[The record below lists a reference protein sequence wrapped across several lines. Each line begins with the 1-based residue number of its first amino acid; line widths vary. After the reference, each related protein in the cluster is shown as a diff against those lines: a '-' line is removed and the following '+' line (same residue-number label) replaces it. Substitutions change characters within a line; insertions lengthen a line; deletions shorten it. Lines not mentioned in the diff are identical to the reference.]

1 MRVWTVRHG
10 SVAAMVL
17 ATALVWSGCREGS
30 APSDGKTESQAQG
43 GQVDRKASGSQGSVE
58 QKSSKHASGAGEID
72 RSTAA
77 RQATVQPVTLA
88 VGTAL
93 KGQLENTISTDKNQ
107 VGDPVRFRTSEPI
120 TTSGRTVVA
129 AGARVL
135 GTVTYVRAAGR
146 MKGAAEL
153 TIRFTELELASGQ
166 RFPITCEP
174 FRQVVKGDG
183 KETAAEIGGGAAAG
197 GILGGALGGKGGAL
211 KGVAIGAAVGTG
223 VAAGTRGDQIVLPAG
238 KSITVRLSAP
248 TTVTNDTAS

>member
-1 MRVWTVRHG
+1 
-10 SVAAMVL
+10 VAL

-30 APSDGKTESQAQG
+30 APSASQSESPAQG
-43 GQVDRKASGSQGSVE
+43 EQVEGKANGSKDAGS
-58 QKSSKHASGAGEID
+58 KDSKHAAEAGERD
-72 RSTAA
+72 RSTPA
-77 RQATVQPVTLA
+77 RQATIQPVTLP

-93 KGQLENTISTDKNQ
+93 KGELETTVATDKNQ

-120 TTSGRTVVA
+120 TANGRTVVA

-174 FRQVVKGDG
+174 LRQVVKGDG

-223 VAAGTRGDQIVLPAG
+223 VAAGTKGNQIVLPAG
-238 KSITVRLSAP
+238 KSISVRLSAP
-248 TTVTNDTAS
+248 TTLTNDTAS

>member
-1 MRVWTVRHG
+1 ML
-10 SVAAMVL
+10 L
-17 ATALVWSGCREGS
+17 ATAFVWSGCREGS
-30 APSDGKTESQAQG
+30 APSDGT
-43 GQVDRKASGSQGSVE
+43 SGSEARGE
-58 QKSSKHASGAGEID
+58 QVAEPANGTTGV
-72 RSTAA
+72 TAEKDA
-77 RQATVQPVTLA
+77 KPERPTPPRQASVQPVTLP

-93 KGQLENTISTDKNQ
+93 KGALETTVATDKNQ
-107 VGDPVRFRTSEPI
+107 VGDPVRFRTTEPL
-120 TTSGRTVVA
+120 TANGHTVVG

-166 RFPITCEP
+166 RLPITCEP

-223 VAAGTRGDQIVLPAG
+223 VAAGTKGDQIVLPAG
-238 KSITVRLSAP
+238 QSISVRLSAP
-248 TTVTNDTAS
+248 ATLAPGTAS